1 MYKKRKKIA
10 KKTFGNFPFISV
22 IFSVSLSLLLLG
34 IFSFFV
40 LSSFEVKKLIQENTE
55 LNIYLNK
62 GISSSQVDQIKTIL
76 YTKDYVLSEDESTLN
91 YISSADAAEDFS
103 QEIGEDFV
111 DFLGNNPLRDL
122 IILKINSDYFEF
134 EKLSEIEKNILDIP
148 GVYEVDYSKEMINDI
163 NKNIRNIS
171 LVFTGIFFILFLI
184 SIILINNTLKIAL
197 FSQRFLIRSM
207 QLVGAT
213 SNYILKPFMLRGL
226 AYGFISGIISSALL
240 YLIIIFI
247 NEKINASNMIVGIEK
262 LSTIFIMLIF
272 TGILMVMISTYTS
285 VNKYLLLPSM
295 LSMKL

>member
-76 YTKDYVLSEDESTLN
+76 YTKDYVLSKDESTLN
-91 YISSADAAEDFS
+91 YISSADAAEDFA

-285 VNKYLLLPSM
+285 VNKYLNSTLDDLY
-295 LSMKL
+295 K

>member
-76 YTKDYVLSEDESTLN
+76 YTKDYVLSKDESTLN
-91 YISSADAAEDFS
+91 YISSADAAEDFV

-285 VNKYLLLPSM
+285 VNKYLNSTLDDLY
-295 LSMKL
+295 K